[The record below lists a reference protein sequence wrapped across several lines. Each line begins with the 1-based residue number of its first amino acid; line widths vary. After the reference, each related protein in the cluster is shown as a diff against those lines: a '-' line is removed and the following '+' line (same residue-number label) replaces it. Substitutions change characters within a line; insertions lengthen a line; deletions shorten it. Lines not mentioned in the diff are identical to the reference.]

1 MKGFFVVVLVV
12 VVDLVV
18 VVVRL
23 VVVVVAGV
31 VVGGGGGGGG
41 LTTSVVSLMR
51 KLASLLSRYVS
62 ILETSIRLEFCLSHW
77 SDLSKASK
85 ET

>member
-1 MKGFFVVVLVV
+1 VV
-12 VVDLVV
+12 VVGLVV

-23 VVVVVAGV
+23 VVVVVAAV
-31 VVGGGGGGGG
+31 VVGGGGGGG

-62 ILETSIRLEFCLSHW
+62 ILETSIRREFCLSHW